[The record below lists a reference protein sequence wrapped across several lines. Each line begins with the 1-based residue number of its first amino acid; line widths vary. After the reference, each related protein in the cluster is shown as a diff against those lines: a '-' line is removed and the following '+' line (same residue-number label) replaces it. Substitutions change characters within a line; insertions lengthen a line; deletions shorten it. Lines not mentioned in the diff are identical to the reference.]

1 MRSARPAPAPSAG
14 APPPA
19 GFGSLTATQRRLGR
33 DWRLAAVFLAPTAVL
48 VGGLVLVPIAWSVVT
63 STMERHGQESVF
75 VGLANYLALAD
86 DEQFRTGVVNS
97 FVFTAYAEVFKVVL
111 GLSAALLLHQL
122 RRGRAVL
129 AGLLLLP
136 WVVPTVVTAFSWQS
150 LLDPIFGS
158 VNLLLTESG
167 IGPLLA
173 KAHLVDS
180 WPAGWLS
187 EASLAMPS
195 VILVNVWK
203 GVPFFTVAFL
213 AGLKAIPADLYE
225 AATVDGA
232 SPWQRFVHVTL
243 PGLRHVITVTVTLS
257 SIWTFNNFDL
267 IWLLTQGG
275 PGDATAPYVLVAY
288 SKAIL
293 QLQYGAGAAVT
304 LVMLPVIGGLVYFLV
319 RLLHRDVGA
328 APTRRV
334 RRARRASRAPGGQRT
349 AAGGRRAWTTA
360 RAWLAGRAR
369 TARKAGPW
377 VVAATVTAL
386 LAWVSPHIIWKA
398 ALVLGVILLIA
409 VAVGRVVSAFQTRGR
424 RQASSLVS
432 GLASGLALVGLLVF
446 VLVPLYWIA
455 VTAFKSEG
463 QIVMRTNDLWPT
475 PWTLQQFTD
484 LFATKPFGR
493 WYVNTLLVSLA
504 STVVALVCAAL
515 AGYALARLRFRGAQG
530 FTVTV
535 LITYVMPGALLFI
548 PLYQLLIEVRLT
560 DSLWSLVVT
569 YPTFTLPFATWLLTG
584 YFSSIPVDLEEA
596 ALVDGCT
603 RLQAFRRVM
612 LPLAKPG
619 LLAVALFTLTNA
631 WNEFLFAFVFITK
644 DEYKTLPVGMQSMIT
659 GDVVPQGQ
667 LAAASL
673 LVSIPVVIMYAF
685 GQRFLTEGLT
695 AGAVKG

>member
-1 MRSARPAPAPSAG
+1 VTSVKSAPVRTP
-14 APPPA
+14 APPP
-19 GFGSLTATQRRLGR
+19 GPGSLTPTQRRLGR
-33 DWRLAAVFLAPTAVL
+33 DWRLATLFLAPTAVL
-48 VGGLVLVPIAWSVVT
+48 VGALVLVPIGRSVVT
-63 STMERHGQESVF
+63 STMERHGQDSVF
-75 VGLANYLALAD
+75 VGLGNYLALAGD
-86 DEQFRTGVVNS
+86 DQFYTGVVNS

-111 GLSAALLLHQL
+111 GLAAALLLHHR

-129 AGLLLLP
+129 AGLLLVP
-136 WVVPTVVTAFSWQS
+136 WVVPTVVTAFSWRA

-158 VNLLLTESG
+158 VNTLLTASG

-173 KAHLVDS
+173 SAHLVDS

-187 EASLAMPS
+187 DPSLAMPS

-203 GVPFFTVAFL
+203 GVPFFTVCFL

-225 AATVDGA
+225 AATIDGA
-232 SPWQRFVHVTL
+232 SSWQRFENVTL

-275 PGDATAPYVLVAY
+275 PGDVTAPYVLVAY

-304 LVMLPVIGGLVYFLV
+304 LVMLPIIGALVFVLV
-319 RLLHRDVGA
+319 RLLRQDGSGK
-328 APTRRV
+328 P
-334 RRARRASRAPGGQRT
+334 ARPEHQ
-349 AAGGRRAWTTA
+349 AGTV
-360 RAWLAGRAR
+360 
-369 TARKAGPW
+369 RKAIPW
-377 VVAATVTAL
+377 IIAAVVTAL
-386 LAWVSPHIIWKA
+386 LGWASPQIFWKA
-398 ALVLGVILLIA
+398 VVVLAVILLIA
-409 VAVGRVVSAFQTRGR
+409 AAVGRLVSALQSRGGR
-424 RQASSLVS
+424 RASSLVS
-432 GLASGLALVGLLVF
+432 GLGSGVALAGLLLF
-446 VLVPLYWIA
+446 VLGPLYWIF

-463 QIVMRTNDLWPT
+463 QVVTRANDLWPT
-475 PWTLQQFTD
+475 PWTLDQFGA
-484 LFATKPFGR
+484 LFTNQPFGR
-493 WYVNTLLVSLA
+493 WYLNTLLVSAA
-504 STVVALVCAAL
+504 STTVALICAAL
-515 AGYALARLRFRGAQG
+515 AGYALARLRVRGAQG

-535 LITYVMPGALLFI
+535 LLTYVMPGALLFI
-548 PLYQLLIEVRLT
+548 PLYQMLIGARLT
-560 DSLWSLVVT
+560 DSLWSLVLT
-569 YPTFTLPFATWLLTG
+569 YPTFTLPFATWLLVG
-584 YFSSIPVDLEEA
+584 YFGSIPVELEEA

-603 RLQAFRRVM
+603 RFQAFLRVV
-612 LPLAKPG
+612 LPLARPG

-644 DEYKTLPVGMQSMIT
+644 DEYKTLPVGMQSMIA

-673 LVSIPVVIMYAF
+673 LVSIPVVVMYAF

>member
-1 MRSARPAPAPSAG
+1 VSSVRTAPAPVTRASSPPG
-14 APPPA
+14 A
-19 GFGSLTATQRRLGR
+19 GSLTRTQRRLGR
-33 DWRLAAVFLAPTAVL
+33 DWRLAALFLAPTALL
-48 VGGLVLVPIAWSVVT
+48 VGVLVLVPIARSIVT
-63 STMERHGQESVF
+63 STTERHGSDSVF
-75 VGLANYLALAD
+75 VGLGNYWALAG
-86 DEQFRTGVVNS
+86 DEQFHTGVVNS

-111 GLSAALLLHQL
+111 GLSAALLLHRL
-122 RRGRAVL
+122 RRGRAL
-129 AGLLLLP
+129 LTGLLLLP
-136 WVVPTVVTAFSWQS
+136 WVVPTVVTAFSWRS

-158 VNLLLTESG
+158 VNTLLTASG

-173 KAHLVDS
+173 SAHLVDN

-187 EASLAMPS
+187 DASLAMPS

-203 GVPFFTVAFL
+203 GVPFFTVCFL
-213 AGLKAIPADLYE
+213 AGLKAIPAEEYE
-225 AATVDGA
+225 AATIDGA
-232 SPWQRFVHVTL
+232 SSWQRFVHVTL

-275 PGDATAPYVLVAY
+275 PGDLTAPYVFVAY

-304 LVMLPVIGGLVYFLV
+304 LAMLPVIGGLVFVLV
-319 RLLHRDVGA
+319 RLLRQDTGTGSARSIGTARWAGA
-328 APTRRV
+328 
-334 RRARRASRAPGGQRT
+334 ARRA
-349 AAGGRRAWTTA
+349 
-360 RAWLAGRAR
+360 L
-369 TARKAGPW
+369 PW
-377 VVAATVTAL
+377 VVTVVVAGL
-386 LAWVSPHIIWKA
+386 LLWASPQIFWKA
-398 ALVLGVILLIA
+398 AVLLGVIMLIA
-409 VAVGRVVSAFQTRGR
+409 AAVGRVVSAFQLRGDR
-424 RQASSLVS
+424 RASSVVS
-432 GLASGLALVGLLVF
+432 RLGSGVALAGLLAF
-446 VLVPLYWIA
+446 VLGPMYWIA

-463 QIVMRTNDLWPT
+463 QVVMHEHDLWPT
-475 PWTLQQFTD
+475 PWTLEQFSA
-484 LFATKPFGR
+484 LFTNQPFGR
-493 WYVNTLLVSLA
+493 WYLNTVLVSAA
-504 STVVALVCAAL
+504 STVVALFCAVL

-548 PLYQLLIEVRLT
+548 PLYQLLIGVRLT

-569 YPTFTLPFATWLLTG
+569 YPTFTLPFATWLLAG
-584 YFSSIPVDLEEA
+584 YFSSIPVELEEA

-603 RLQAFRRVM
+603 RLQAFRRVV

-673 LVSIPVVIMYAF
+673 LVSIPVVVMYAF

>member
-1 MRSARPAPAPSAG
+1 MAAL
-14 APPPA
+14 
-19 GFGSLTATQRRLGR
+19 FLT
-33 DWRLAAVFLAPTAVL
+33 PMAVL
-48 VGGLVLVPIAWSVVT
+48 VGGLVLVPIARSIVT
-63 STMERHGQESVF
+63 STTERHGQESVF
-75 VGLANYLALAD
+75 VGLDNYLHLVGD
-86 DEQFRTGVVNS
+86 DQFHTGVVNS

-111 GLSAALLLHQL
+111 GLAAALLLHHR

-129 AGLLLLP
+129 AGLLLVP
-136 WVVPTVVTAFSWQS
+136 WVVPTVVTAFSWRS

-158 VNLLLTESG
+158 VNTLLTASG
-167 IGPLLA
+167 IGPLLVDL
-173 KAHLVDS
+173 HLVDS

-187 EASLAMPS
+187 DPSLAMPS
-195 VILVNVWK
+195 VIMVNVWK
-203 GVPFFTVAFL
+203 GVPFFTVCFL

-225 AATVDGA
+225 AATIDGA
-232 SPWQRFVHVTL
+232 SAWQRFANVTL

-267 IWLLTQGG
+267 VWLLTQGG
-275 PGDATAPYVLVAY
+275 PGDVTAPYVLVAY

-304 LVMLPVIGGLVYFLV
+304 LVMLPVIGGLVFFLV
-319 RLLHRDVGA
+319 RLLRQDSGA
-328 APTRRV
+328 KLP
-334 RRARRASRAPGGQRT
+334 RARRT
-349 AAGGRRAWTTA
+349 ALRLGTR
-360 RAWLAGRAR
+360 
-369 TARKAGPW
+369 ARKALPW
-377 VVAATVTAL
+377 VITAVVTGL
-386 LAWVSPHIIWKA
+386 LVWASPEIFWKA
-398 ALVLGVILLIA
+398 AVVLGVILLIA
-409 VAVGRVVSAFQTRGR
+409 AAVGRVVSALQSRGGR
-424 RQASSLVS
+424 RSSSAVSSLGSWVA
-432 GLASGLALVGLLVF
+432 LAGLLFF
-446 VLVPLYWIA
+446 VLGPLYWIG

-463 QIVMRTNDLWPT
+463 QVVMRTDDLWPT
-475 PWTLQQFTD
+475 PWTTEQFSA
-484 LFATKPFGR
+484 LFANQPFGR
-493 WYVNTLLVSLA
+493 WYLNTLLVSAA
-504 STVVALVCAAL
+504 STAVALVCAAL

-535 LITYVMPGALLFI
+535 LLTYVMPGALLFI
-548 PLYQLLIEVRLT
+548 PLYQMLIGVRLT

-569 YPTFTLPFATWLLTG
+569 YPTFTLPFATWLLVG
-584 YFSSIPVDLEEA
+584 YFSSIPVELEEA

-603 RLQAFRRVM
+603 RLQAFGRVV

-644 DEYKTLPVGMQSMIT
+644 DEYKTLPVGMQSMIA

-673 LVSIPVVIMYAF
+673 LVSIPVVIMYAL

>member
-1 MRSARPAPAPSAG
+1 MTSTRSAPAPAAA
-14 APPPA
+14 APPPGA
-19 GFGSLTATQRRLGR
+19 GSLTATQRRLGR
-33 DWRLAAVFLAPTAVL
+33 DWRLAALFLAPMAVL
-48 VGGLVLVPIAWSVVT
+48 VGSLILAPIAWSVVT
-63 STMERHGQESVF
+63 STTERHGQDSVF
-75 VGLANYLALAD
+75 VGLANYAALAD
-86 DEQFRTGVVNS
+86 DEQFRTGVLNS

-111 GLSAALLLHQL
+111 GLSAALLLHRL

-136 WVVPTVVTAFSWQS
+136 WVVPTVVTAFSWRA

-158 VNLLLTESG
+158 VNTLLTDSG

-173 KAHLVDS
+173 SAHLVDA

-232 SPWQRFVHVTL
+232 SPWQRFAHVTL

-275 PGDATAPYVLVAY
+275 PGNATAPYVLVAY

-304 LVMLPVIGGLVYFLV
+304 LVMLPVIGGLVFVLV
-319 RLLHRDVGA
+319 RLLRRDIGTE
-328 APTRRV
+328 PPRRV
-334 RRARRASRAPGGQRT
+334 RAAR
-349 AAGGRRAWTTA
+349 TTP
-360 RAWLAGRAR
+360 RAR
-369 TARKAGPW
+369 TLRKALPW
-377 VVAATVTAL
+377 AVATAVVGL
-386 LAWVSPHIIWKA
+386 LVWASPHIAWKA
-398 ALVLGVILLIA
+398 AVVLGAFLLVAA
-409 VAVGRVVSAFQTRGR
+409 VVGRVVSALGARGSR
-424 RQASSLVS
+424 RSSSLVS
-432 GLASGLALVGLLVF
+432 ALASGAALAVLLAF
-446 VLVPLYWIA
+446 VLAPLYWIA

-463 QIVMRTNDLWPT
+463 QIVMRVHDLWPT

-493 WYVNTLLVSLA
+493 WYLNTVLVSVA

-515 AGYALARLRFRGAQG
+515 AGYALARLRFRGAQS

-548 PLYQLLIEVRLT
+548 PLYQLLIGVRLT

-584 YFSSIPVDLEEA
+584 YFASIPVELEEA

-603 RLQAFRRVM
+603 RLQAFGRVV

-673 LVSIPVVIMYAF
+673 LVSLPVVIIYAF

>member
-1 MRSARPAPAPSAG
+1 MRSVRPAPAPAKG
-14 APPPA
+14 ASSPPGHG
-19 GFGSLTATQRRLGR
+19 GFTTTQRRLGR
-33 DWRLAAVFLAPTAVL
+33 DWRLAALFLAPTAVL

-63 STMERHGQESVF
+63 STMERHGQQSVF
-75 VGLANYLALAD
+75 VGLANYIALAG

-111 GLSAALLLHQL
+111 GLTAALLLHHL
-122 RRGRAVL
+122 RRGRALL

-136 WVVPTVVTAFSWQS
+136 WVVPTVVTAFSWRS

-158 VNLLLTESG
+158 VNMLLTESG

-232 SPWQRFVHVTL
+232 SSWQRFRHVTL

-275 PGDATAPYVLVAY
+275 PGNATAPYVLVAY

-304 LVMLPVIGGLVYFLV
+304 LVMLPVIGGLVFVLV
-319 RLLHRDVGA
+319 RLLRRD
-328 APTRRV
+328 
-334 RRARRASRAPGGQRT
+334 
-349 AAGGRRAWTTA
+349 AGTELPR
-360 RAWLAGRAR
+360 RAR
-369 TARKAGPW
+369 TARKTRNVGTAEKARKARKAMPW
-377 VVAATVTAL
+377 VVTAAIVGL
-386 LAWVSPHIIWKA
+386 LAWVSLHILWKSA
-398 ALVLGVILLIA
+398 VVLGVILLVA
-409 VAVGRVVSAFQTRGR
+409 AAVGRVVSAFQNWGHR
-424 RQASSLVS
+424 RTSSLVS
-432 GLASGLALVGLLVF
+432 KLASGVALAVLLFF
-446 VLVPLYWIA
+446 VLAPLYWIA

-463 QIVMRTNDLWPT
+463 QIVMREHDLWPT

-493 WYVNTLLVSLA
+493 WYLNTLLVSAA
-504 STVVALVCAAL
+504 STAVALVCAAL

-548 PLYQLLIEVRLT
+548 PLYQLLIGVRLT

-569 YPTFTLPFATWLLTG
+569 YPTFTLPFATWLLAG
-584 YFSSIPVDLEEA
+584 YFSSIPVELEEA

-603 RLQAFRRVM
+603 RLQAFGRVV

-644 DEYKTLPVGMQSMIT
+644 DEYKTLPVGMQSMIA

>member
-1 MRSARPAPAPSAG
+1 MSSVRSAPAPAKRTS
-14 APPPA
+14 PPP
-19 GFGSLTATQRRLGR
+19 GPGSLTKTQRRLGR
-33 DWRLAAVFLAPTAVL
+33 DWRLAALFLAPTALL
-48 VGGLVLVPIAWSVVT
+48 VGGLVLVPIARSIIT
-63 STMERHGQESVF
+63 STTERHGQESVF
-75 VGLANYLALAD
+75 VGLGNYFALAGD
-86 DEQFRTGVVNS
+86 QQFHTGVVNS

-111 GLSAALLLHQL
+111 GLAAALLLHQQ

-129 AGLLLLP
+129 AGLLLVP
-136 WVVPTVVTAFSWQS
+136 WVVPTVVTAFSWRA

-158 VNLLLTESG
+158 VNTLLTSSG

-173 KAHLVDS
+173 DLHLVDS

-187 EASLAMPS
+187 DPSLAMPS

-203 GVPFFTVAFL
+203 GVPFFTVCFL

-225 AATVDGA
+225 AATIDGA
-232 SPWQRFVHVTL
+232 SSLQRFVNVTL

-275 PGDATAPYVLVAY
+275 PGDVTAPYVLVAY

-304 LVMLPVIGGLVYFLV
+304 LVMLPVIGALVFVLV
-319 RLLHRDVGA
+319 RLLRQDAGT
-328 APTRRV
+328 PLPPRTRTGRWL
-334 RRARRASRAPGGQRT
+334 SSMQQ
-349 AAGGRRAWTTA
+349 AG
-360 RAWLAGRAR
+360 
-369 TARKAGPW
+369 TARKALPW
-377 VVAATVTAL
+377 VIAAVGTAL
-386 LAWVSPHIIWKA
+386 LAWASPQIFWKA
-398 ALVLGVILLIA
+398 AVVLAVILLIA
-409 VAVGRVVSAFQTRGR
+409 AAVGRLVSALKSSGGR
-424 RQASSLVS
+424 RASSLVS
-432 GLASGLALVGLLVF
+432 GVGRGVALAGLLAF
-446 VLVPLYWIA
+446 VLGPLYWIA
-455 VTAFKSEG
+455 VTAFKSEN
-463 QIVMRTNDLWPT
+463 QVVMRDHDLWPT
-475 PWTLQQFTD
+475 PWTLEQFGA
-484 LFATKPFGR
+484 LFSNQPFGR
-493 WYVNTLLVSLA
+493 WYLNTLLVSAA
-504 STVVALVCAAL
+504 STTVALICAAL

-535 LITYVMPGALLFI
+535 LLTYVMPGALLFI
-548 PLYQLLIEVRLT
+548 PLYQMLIGVRLT

-569 YPTFTLPFATWLLTG
+569 YPTFTLPFATWLLVG
-584 YFSSIPVDLEEA
+584 YFSSIPVELEEA

-603 RLQAFRRVM
+603 RLQAFGRVV

-644 DEYKTLPVGMQSMIT
+644 DEYKTLPVGMQSMIA

>member
-1 MRSARPAPAPSAG
+1 MTSVRPAPALAAG
-14 APPPA
+14 ASSPPGP
-19 GFGSLTATQRRLGR
+19 GSRTATQRRLGR
-33 DWRLAAVFLAPTAVL
+33 DWRLAALFLAPTALL
-48 VGGLVLVPIAWSVVT
+48 VGALVLVPIVRSIVT
-63 STMERHGQESVF
+63 STTERHGQDSVF
-75 VGLANYLALAD
+75 VGLDNYIALIG
-86 DEQFRTGVVNS
+86 DEQFRTGVENS

-111 GLSAALLLHQL
+111 GLCAALLLHYR

-129 AGLLLLP
+129 AGLLLVP
-136 WVVPTVVTAFSWQS
+136 WVVPTVVTAFSWRS
-150 LLDPIFGS
+150 LFDPIFGS
-158 VNLLLTESG
+158 INVLLTDSG

-173 KAHLVDS
+173 SAHLVDS

-187 EASLAMPS
+187 DASLAMPS

-232 SPWQRFVHVTL
+232 SSWHRFVHVTL

-275 PGDATAPYVLVAY
+275 PGDVTAPYVLVAY

-293 QLQYGAGAAVT
+293 QLQFGAGAAVT
-304 LVMLPVIGGLVYFLV
+304 LVMLPVIGGLVFILV
-319 RLLHRDVGA
+319 RLLRKDTADTGTERPWRIA
-328 APTRRV
+328 A
-334 RRARRASRAPGGQRT
+334 ARRAGAV
-349 AAGGRRAWTTA
+349 
-360 RAWLAGRAR
+360 
-369 TARKAGPW
+369 RKALPW
-377 VVAATVTAL
+377 VVAAAVTGL
-386 LAWVSPHIIWKA
+386 LAWVSPHIFWKA
-398 ALVLGVILLIA
+398 AVVLGVILL
-409 VAVGRVVSAFQTRGR
+409 VAAAIGRGVSTLRAWGR
-424 RQASSLVS
+424 RRASSLMS
-432 GLASGLALVGLLVF
+432 GVGSAVALAGLLAF
-446 VLVPLYWIA
+446 ALGPLYWIA

-463 QIVMRTNDLWPT
+463 QIVTHAQDLWPT
-475 PWTLQQFTD
+475 PWTLEQFGD
-484 LFATKPFGR
+484 LFTTKPFGR
-493 WYVNTLLVSLA
+493 WYLNTLLVSGA
-504 STVVALVCAAL
+504 STAVALVCAAL

-535 LITYVMPGALLFI
+535 LLTYVMPGALLFI
-548 PLYQLLIEVRLT
+548 PLYQLLIGVRLN
-560 DSLWSLVVT
+560 DSLWSLMVT

-584 YFSSIPVDLEEA
+584 YFSSIPVELEEA

-603 RLQAFRRVM
+603 RLQAFGRVV

-644 DEYKTLPVGMQSMIT
+644 DEYKTLPVGMQSMIV

-673 LVSIPVVIMYAF
+673 LVSIPVVVMYAF